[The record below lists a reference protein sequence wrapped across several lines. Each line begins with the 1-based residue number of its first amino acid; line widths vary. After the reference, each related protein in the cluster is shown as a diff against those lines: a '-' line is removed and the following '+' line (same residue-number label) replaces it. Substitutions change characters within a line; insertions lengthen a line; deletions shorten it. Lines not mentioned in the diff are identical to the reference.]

1 MVRQERDKKV
11 GKTIFA
17 AIRDKDKKVETRRQK
32 NRLIQKEKRE
42 RNKRTEEKTAK
53 RKPHTNS
60 VETEGAQLMVTRQR
74 SHSWHR

>member
-17 AIRDKDKKVETRRQK
+17 AIRDKDKKVDTK
-32 NRLIQKEKRE
+32 TKKRLIHREKRG